1 MRNRRRNWFIKRIA
15 LGFAVAAFVAPVA
28 QAKVDEGIQ
37 GQLNTPGENVKPIP
51 YRWPSSADKLNP
63 SDYAL
68 TRGDQIE
75 VVRVEQPRS
84 TGSDIVAADYGM
96 PRAMPHDYALT
107 SGDQI
112 EVVRAEPRGT
122 SSDEIEFVRT
132 QPRST
137 APALVAGSFG
147 RPNAT
152 TSTVLEALNWND
164 AGIGAG
170 FALLLVLLGGGAVLA
185 TRHMGRAQTA

>member
-37 GQLNTPGENVKPIP
+37 GQLNTASENVKPIP

-107 SGDQI
+107 SGVQI
-112 EVVRAEPRGT
+112 EV
-122 SSDEIEFVRT
+122 VRT

-137 APALVAGSFG
+137 APALVASRFG
-147 RPNAT
+147 RSNAT
-152 TSTVLEALNWND
+152 TSTELEALNWND

-185 TRHMGRAQTA
+185 TRHIGRAQTA